1 MKEGFMKGILEFNLP
16 EEQEEFDLANKASAL
31 RNTLT
36 DAENFVFRPARK
48 HGYSDQEIQKLVEEL
63 DNLSDGKATELIS
76 LLEAKFYEC
85 AEAND
90 VLGLL

>member
-1 MKEGFMKGILEFNLP
+1 MKGILEFNLP

-36 DAENFVFRPARK
+36 DVGNLVFRPARK
-48 HGYSDQEIQKLVEEL
+48 HGYPDQEIQRLVEEL
-63 DNLSDGKATELIS
+63 DKMSDGKATELIS

-85 AEAND
+85 ANDND
-90 VLGLL
+90 VSGLL